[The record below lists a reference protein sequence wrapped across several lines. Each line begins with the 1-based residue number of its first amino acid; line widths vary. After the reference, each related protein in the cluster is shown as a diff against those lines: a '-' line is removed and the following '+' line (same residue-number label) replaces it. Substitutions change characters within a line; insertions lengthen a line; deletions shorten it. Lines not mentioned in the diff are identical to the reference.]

1 MSKKVLSICLS
12 VLLILSV
19 AVMFCGCGKK
29 DATHPVQGN
38 TVPENT
44 TEATTIPF
52 SPAADSVEA
61 LESLIMTDVKTTI
74 SELEAEYDSMVSGI
88 TNYEE
93 YLENVAKIEEFYE
106 KVSNTS
112 YQLSVKLRE
121 YSVTY
126 AELVINS
133 GKSYDDIYDDLDG
146 IYDCIYD
153 DAGDELY
160 DGIYDGILDD
170 MYDDFYS
177 GVIDDAMDD
186 YPYKE
191 WSKVHSDAY
200 DIWSDTRSD
209 CYDHWSDM
217 CSDVYDFWSDIS
229 DDYYDEGTEK
239 AKETIADFKSDIQ
252 RMSGISSGE
261 ATTSAVKTA
270 VGNTAENKTEA
281 LVDGMRPD
289 FKAAMD
295 SYESFMNEYV
305 DFMKK
310 YNKNPNDPDLLT
322 EYAEY
327 MRKYLAFVDNFEK
340 WDDGEMNNAET
351 AYYIDVQARVS
362 KKLLEISQ

>member
-1 MSKKVLSICLS
+1 MSKKILSICLS

-19 AVMFCGCGKK
+19 AVMFCGCGKN
-29 DATHPVQGN
+29 DTTNPVQGN
-38 TVPENT
+38 TVTEST

-52 SPAADSVEA
+52 SPVADSVEA

-74 SELEAEYDSMVSGI
+74 SELEAEYDSMISGI

-93 YLENVAKIEEFYE
+93 YLKNVSAIEDFYG

-112 YQLSVKLRE
+112 YQLSIKLRE
-121 YSVTY
+121 YSVSY

-133 GKSYDDIYDDLDG
+133 GKSFNDICDDLDG

-186 YPYKE
+186 YPYKQ
-191 WSKVHSDAY
+191 WSKVSSDAY
-200 DIWSDTRSD
+200 DIWSDTSSD

-229 DDYYDEGTEK
+229 DDYYDEGPEK
-239 AKETIADFKSDIQ
+239 AKETIADFKADIQ
-252 RMSGISSGE
+252 RIIGKTSGE
-261 ATTSAVKTA
+261 ATTVSVKTTVRNA
-270 VGNTAENKTEA
+270 AENKTEA

-295 SYESFMNEYV
+295 SYESFMNDYV

-310 YNKNPNDPDLLT
+310 YNNNPSDPELLS
-322 EYAEY
+322 EYADF
-327 MRKYLAFVDNFEK
+327 MHKYSDFVEDFEK
-340 WDDGEMNNAET
+340 WEDEEMNNAEA
-351 AYYIDVQARVS
+351 AYYIDVQARVN